1 MIIIVVS
8 WVIFFLK
15 DYTKRVDASGA
26 NLLLFIAFNFAI
38 SSDLPRLGYMTFLD
52 MLMAAV
58 FVVTALMLI
67 LAVLLR
73 RLVSDGKEA
82 LANRIDRYV
91 VWFYPFAYVVGLLI
105 VILTYN

>member
-1 MIIIVVS
+1 VWTHRGLIS
-8 WVIFFLK
+8 FF
-15 DYTKRVDASGA
+15 
-26 NLLLFIAFNFAI
+26 FIAFNFAI

-82 LANRIDRYV
+82 LVNRIDRYV